1 MKIVNYFMMQSLLGY
16 VLYQDGYSAAM
27 LAAWHG
33 HTDVVVE
40 LVKAGAMLDLQNKV
54 QNCIS
59 HSNTSQKNELS

>member
-1 MKIVNYFMMQSLLGY
+1 MMQSLLGY

-40 LVKAGAMLDLQNKV
+40 LVKAGVNLDLQNKV

-59 HSNTSQKNELS
+59 HSGHRGVYTLLNGTTGA